1 MTRSLVTL
9 ALGLALVAG
18 CGGGG
23 NSGGGGGGDALSQDE
38 FVAQANKICRD
49 GAAKINARS
58 DEIKR
63 KLQDA
68 KSAQDQ
74 QKVVADV
81 LEESA
86 KEYDPYLAKLA
97 ELKPPENL
105 STDWKRF
112 LHGVNNAFDLI
123 PALADAARAGDR
135 SKIAS
140 LTTQFS
146 QIAGDTRPFA
156 EKYKLDQCLPENSPA
171 A

>member
-1 MTRSLVTL
+1 MTRSLLTL
-9 ALGLALVAG
+9 VLGLALLAG

-23 NSGGGGGGDALSQDE
+23 NGGGGGSDALSQDD
-38 FVAQANKICRD
+38 FIAQANKICHD
-49 GAAKINARS
+49 GAVKINARS

-63 KLQDA
+63 KVQDA
-68 KSAQDQ
+68 KSVQEQ

-97 ELKPPENL
+97 QLEPPANL
-105 STDWKRF
+105 STGWKRF

-123 PALADAARAGDR
+123 PTLADAARAGDR
-135 SKIAS
+135 TKIAT

-156 EKYKLDQCLPENSPA
+156 EKYKLDECLPENNPA